1 VKNKGETRAARLMRA
16 SLSSCGHSGNRW
28 VRAGPR
34 PAPAPRPSHR
44 GHATEATPSGLLGP

>member
-1 VKNKGETRAARLMRA
+1 MKNKGETRAARLMRA